1 MDQGVTGSP
10 VRGKALGYRNHTS
23 TSGRTGCAPEWEEP
37 NDQPRG
43 CRRTSECRSPWA
55 PGRSPKGKVGPENG
69 SRIGDRGQ
77 VPPSATTALQTG
89 RPHQPGDPAAGA
101 ADTFALQGCVDAG
114 GSVGA
119 ARLLVDRGDLTGRFG
134 ITDRPRT
141 GFSGSAG
148 VEGGSGDLQQFTRA
162 LDVVAAP
169 ILRPDERVHRH
180 RVSFEKKAVARLR
193 MSTSSRSLRF
203 SHRNAAGS
211 SRSLLVSHLVHPVD
225 LGLVDPRPN
234 CGLGEIEVLGDLS
247 DPSGHHD
254 GGARRSRP

>member
-10 VRGKALGYRNHTS
+10 VSGKALGYRNHTS

-43 CRRTSECRSPWA
+43 CRRASECRSPWA
-55 PGRSPKGKVGPENG
+55 PGRSPEGQGRAGK
-69 SRIGDRGQ
+69 RFADRGSWSGAA
-77 VPPSATTALQTG
+77 VCDDGPADRSPASAWRPGGGRSRHLCVAGLRGCAGLRRCRASAGGPRRSDRSVRHHGPPADRAFRFGGRRRRFGRPSA
-89 RPHQPGDPAAGA
+89 
-101 ADTFALQGCVDAG
+101 
-114 GSVGA
+114 
-119 ARLLVDRGDLTGRFG
+119 
-134 ITDRPRT
+134 
-141 GFSGSAG
+141 
-148 VEGGSGDLQQFTRA
+148 FTRA
-162 LDVVAAP
+162 FDVVAAP

-180 RVSFEKKAVARLR
+180 RVSFAKKAVARLR